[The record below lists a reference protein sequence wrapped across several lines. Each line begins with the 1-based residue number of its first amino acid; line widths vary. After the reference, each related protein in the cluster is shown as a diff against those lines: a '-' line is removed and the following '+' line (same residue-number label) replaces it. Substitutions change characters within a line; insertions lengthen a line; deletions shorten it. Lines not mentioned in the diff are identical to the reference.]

1 GIALGRWR
9 RQLSA
14 CGRWR
19 LSALRRRGRNLTTG
33 LLRRGR
39 HLSALRRGRRRGL
52 ASLGRRRHLPAEL
65 LARVPLRRR
74 GRHLSARLL
83 SRRRHLTTLLRR
95 RHLATLRRR
104 RRSLATLGR
113 RGGSLTAGLL
123 PGRRRWHL
131 TFGIVLRS
139 LRIRRSVLRVLLAHS
154 APLSLRVDTSLP
166 SDTGHTLA
174 ASRQSFPSCPP

>member
-1 GIALGRWR
+1 
-9 RQLSA
+9 
-14 CGRWR
+14 
-19 LSALRRRGRNLTTG
+19 SALRRW
-33 LLRRGR
+33 
-39 HLSALRRGRRRGL
+39 RRRGL
-52 ASLGRRRHLPAEL
+52 ASLGRRRHLPAGV

-74 GRHLSARLL
+74 GRNLSARLLSRRRHLAHLLRGRHLETLRRRRRSLAARGRRGGYLRAGLLPRVPLRRRGRNLSARLL
-83 SRRRHLTTLLRR
+83 SRRRHLTTLLRG

-139 LRIRRSVLRVLLAHS
+139 LRIRRSV
-154 APLSLRVDTSLP
+154 
-166 SDTGHTLA
+166 
-174 ASRQSFPSCPP
+174 